1 MQHRE
6 RLNQLLLFPTGSF
19 AARSVAVE
27 TNVAQA
33 AGAAA
38 GTAVTVTPAA
48 AAPRYLLANHAVR
61 AATFRAWQRLTCA
74 WAGLLTDAADTG
86 SAERR
91 LGLLLLPLRE
101 LWKKEENGDVR
112 VQVRVHR
119 RLRLRRHLP
128 LHRRLRL
135 RRHLPLHR
143 RLRLHLRL
151 TMRGRTRTAR
161 TPRSRRCTSAPRAAG
176 RRCCVASAASQS
188 RSTAT

>member
-135 RRHLPLHR
+135 RRHLPLHL

>member
-1 MQHRE
+1 MQYRE

-19 AARSVAVE
+19 AARSVAAAAD
-27 TNVAQA
+27 VAAAAA

-38 GTAVTVTPAA
+38 AAAAAPAA
-48 AAPRYLLANHAVR
+48 AAPRYLANHAVR

-112 VQVRVHR
+112 VQVRLHC
-119 RLRLRRHLP
+119 RLRLRLHLRLHLP
-128 LHRRLRL
+128 LHL
-135 RRHLPLHR
+135 

-176 RRCCVASAASQS
+176 RRCCVASAASRS

>member
-128 LHRRLRL
+128 LHL
-135 RRHLPLHR
+135 

>member
-19 AARSVAVE
+19 AARSAAVA
-27 TNVAQA
+27 TNVAHA

-38 GTAVTVTPAA
+38 GTAAGTAAPAA
-48 AAPRYLLANHAVR
+48 AAPRYLANHAVR

-112 VQVRVHR
+112 VQVRLHC
-119 RLRLRRHLP
+119 RL
-128 LHRRLRL
+128 
-135 RRHLPLHR
+135 

-151 TMRGRTRTAR
+151 HLRRR
-161 TPRSRRCTSAPRAAG
+161 PRVFRLRAA
-176 RRCCVASAASQS
+176 
-188 RSTAT
+188 